1 MIQAELI
8 IDAKATLGEGAIW
21 DFEKKI
27 LYWIDI
33 KDRKVHVYN
42 PLNQANK
49 SISLEHMPGT
59 IVPRKN
65 GGLLVALQNGLHFL
79 DEATGGLDFI
89 VNPESHLTENIYND
103 GKCDPTGRFWFGTV
117 SRNYDIPGAGSLYV
131 MDNKLKITKK
141 LSGLTIAN
149 GIVWSLDNKYMYYID
164 TRAQEVW
171 SFRYDPES
179 GEIWDKKTAV
189 SIPEKEGWPDGM
201 TIDDEGMI
209 WVALY
214 GGWKVVRYNPL
225 DGTKM
230 EEILLPVSNV
240 TSCAFGG
247 ENLDELYITTARLDL
262 DKEDLINQPLAGGV
276 FMAKP
281 GIKGIPCC
289 KFSG

>member
-8 IDAKATLGEGAIW
+8 IDAKSVLGEGAIW
-21 DFEKKI
+21 DFEKKV
-27 LYWIDI
+27 LYWVDI
-33 KDRKVHVYN
+33 TSKKVHVYN
-42 PLNQANK
+42 PLTQTNT
-49 SISLEHMPGT
+49 SISLEYMPGNV
-59 IVPRKN
+59 VPRKN
-65 GGLLVALQNGLHFL
+65 GGLLLALENGLHFL

-89 VNPESHLTENIYND
+89 DNPESHLTGNIYND
-103 GKCDPTGRFWFGTV
+103 GKCDPTGRFWFGSV
-117 SRNYDIPGAGSLYV
+117 SRNYDIQGAGSLYTI
-131 MDNKLKITKK
+131 DNKLKITKK
-141 LSGLTIAN
+141 LAGLTIAN

-164 TRAQEVW
+164 TPAYEVW

-179 GEIWDKKTAV
+179 GEIWDKNIAV
-189 SIPEKEGWPDGM
+189 SIPEIEGWPDGM
-201 TIDDEGMI
+201 TIDKEGMI
-209 WVALY
+209 WVALF

-247 ENLDELYITTARLDL
+247 ENLDELYITTARHGLD
-262 DKEDLINQPLAGGV
+262 EEQLINQPLAGGV